1 MKMRTNWHTCI
12 HHRVIKL
19 RFLGY
24 LEYLHVINVVLIKLS
39 ALAFCLAG
47 NTYLDLDYSRYH
59 KNRISW
65 ELFYYTL
72 LWRNTVYW
80 TTEHI
85 STFAVKARWLSR
97 AFHSVAGLM
106 RASMYYYTYS
116 MRCNWWFWEKPLG
129 IFKFSVSS
137 FNFCVC
143 RSVKIQ
149 NGNDNN
155 VLHLVLTTSSSLN
168 IEAVMIKICFAQW
181 PDNYNNYISTI
192 IVVNCCTALY

>member
-1 MKMRTNWHTCI
+1 MR
-12 HHRVIKL
+12 
-19 RFLGY
+19 
-24 LEYLHVINVVLIKLS
+24 
-39 ALAFCLAG
+39 
-47 NTYLDLDYSRYH
+47 
-59 KNRISW
+59 
-65 ELFYYTL
+65 YYTL
-72 LWRNTVYW
+72 FWRNTVYW
-80 TTEHI
+80 TTKHI

-106 RASMYYYTYS
+106 RALMYYYTYS

-168 IEAVMIKICFAQW
+168 IEALMIKICFAQW

-192 IVVNCCTALY
+192 IIVNCCTALYLTPEAKRKRGNTWQWMVEGEMKTLNHTWGTICKLAQNR

>member
-1 MKMRTNWHTCI
+1 M
-12 HHRVIKL
+12 
-19 RFLGY
+19 
-24 LEYLHVINVVLIKLS
+24 LS

-47 NTYLDLDYSRYH
+47 NTYPDLDYSRHH
-59 KNRISW
+59 KNRILW

-72 LWRNTVYW
+72 FWRNTVYW

-106 RASMYYYTYS
+106 RALMHYYTYS

-149 NGNDNN
+149 
-155 VLHLVLTTSSSLN
+155 
-168 IEAVMIKICFAQW
+168 IVMIIMSCTWFWQHPALSILKLLWLKYALHNDQ
-181 PDNYNNYISTI
+181 I
-192 IVVNCCTALY
+192 IIIIIYLLLS

>member
-1 MKMRTNWHTCI
+1 MR
-12 HHRVIKL
+12 
-19 RFLGY
+19 
-24 LEYLHVINVVLIKLS
+24 
-39 ALAFCLAG
+39 
-47 NTYLDLDYSRYH
+47 
-59 KNRISW
+59 
-65 ELFYYTL
+65 YYTL
-72 LWRNTVYW
+72 FWRNTVYW
-80 TTEHI
+80 TTKHI

-106 RASMYYYTYS
+106 RALMYYYTYS

-168 IEAVMIKICFAQW
+168 IEALMIKICFAQW

-192 IVVNCCTALY
+192 TIVNCCTALNHTWGTICKLAQNR

>member
-1 MKMRTNWHTCI
+1 MYTSQSNQASVFWISGIPTCNQGLDKCYQPWPSAWLVTHTLTLIIPDITNIESYENCFII
-12 HHRVIKL
+12 HCFEETL
-19 RFLGY
+19 YTEPQNTL
-24 LEYLHVINVVLIKLS
+24 
-39 ALAFCLAG
+39 AL
-47 NTYLDLDYSRYH
+47 
-59 KNRISW
+59 
-65 ELFYYTL
+65 L
-72 LWRNTVYW
+72 LWKQGDYQ
-80 TTEHI
+80 
-85 STFAVKARWLSR
+85 R

-106 RASMYYYTYS
+106 RALMYYYTYS

-155 VLHLVLTTSSSLN
+155 VLHLVLTTSSSVN
-168 IEAVMIKICFAQW
+168 IEALMIKICFAQW